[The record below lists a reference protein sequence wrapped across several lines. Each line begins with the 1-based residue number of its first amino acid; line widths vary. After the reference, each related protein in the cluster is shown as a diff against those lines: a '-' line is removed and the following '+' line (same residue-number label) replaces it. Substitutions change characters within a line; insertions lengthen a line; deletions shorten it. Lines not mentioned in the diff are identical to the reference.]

1 MLKRILPL
9 FAFVLLFSCTSN
21 QELEENGVN
30 SSEENEQ
37 VETPTTQTSKT
48 FSASEDLLV
57 RHWIFKDRVSAD
69 GKKSIKYGDESSQRL
84 IHFEVDG
91 FFKIYDSITDQRIL
105 DKGVSRIEQLSSGN
119 WELKNEGKTLR
130 LNYRKNEKIESEEYE
145 VKTLSSTE
153 LITFSESKG
162 TNTYIAK

>member
-9 FAFVLLFSCTSN
+9 FAFVLLFSCTAN
-21 QELEENGVN
+21 QESEENGVS
-30 SSEENEQ
+30 SSEGNEQ
-37 VETPTTQTSKT
+37 EETATTQTSKT

-69 GKKSIKYGDESSQRL
+69 GKKSIEYGDESSQRL

-91 FFKIYDSITDQRIL
+91 FFKVYDSITDQRIL

-119 WELKNEGKTLR
+119 WELKNAGKILR
-130 LNYRKNEKIESEEYE
+130 LNYRNNDAIETEEFE

-162 TNTYIAK
+162 TNSYTAK